1 MLVYQRVHRWTIT
14 TIGFWLD
21 EPPKKMFLAYLNHK
35 ECGIKQF
42 WSHQQ
47 EFDMVILFIFQI
59 EVCPE
64 LGKWHYTMRFWKQ
77 VEVMKS
83 NFHCSGDCVMSL
95 AEQLNM
101 TWWTAAW
108 QFSMSP
114 GFSVSCRENQKI
126 LYRWSQIGDQAFL
139 LSWKFGGYQFLT
151 DSAPCDS
158 LSRNTSKILHWR
170 QHNLNLG
177 RIWSQIWIYYLL
189 NRPLKDVARISDS
202 WLVPRAHPN
211 TS

>member
-1 MLVYQRVHRWTIT
+1 MNHHNYWILTRWTT
-14 TIGFWLD
+14 
-21 EPPKKMFLAYLNHK
+21 KKMFLAYLNHK

-95 AEQLNM
+95 AEHNW
-101 TWWTAAW
+101 TWPDGLLHGNFPWAPV
-108 QFSMSP
+108 FP
-114 GFSVSCRENQKI
+114 FLVQKI
-126 LYRWSQIGDQAFL
+126 RKYYIGGPRSVIKRFCYPGNLVVTSSWQI
-139 LSWKFGGYQFLT
+139 
-151 DSAPCDS
+151 
-158 LSRNTSKILHWR
+158 
-170 QHNLNLG
+170 QHLAIHCPEIHLRFCIEDN
-177 RIWSQIWIYYLL
+177 ITW
-189 NRPLKDVARISDS
+189 
-202 WLVPRAHPN
+202 
-211 TS
+211 T